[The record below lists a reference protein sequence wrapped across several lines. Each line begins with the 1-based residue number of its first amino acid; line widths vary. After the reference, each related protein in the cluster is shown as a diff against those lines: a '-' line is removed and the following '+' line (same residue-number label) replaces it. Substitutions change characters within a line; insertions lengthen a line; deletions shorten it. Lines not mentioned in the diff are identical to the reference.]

1 MASRSLTTPNR
12 RRGSANRI
20 AAEQARRA
28 ARRRMLLVAGAIAAA
43 VVLAVV
49 LIVPNLPGDESD
61 LPSIAAVTAPHPGI
75 QADGRTLGD
84 PNAPVTVVEY
94 GDYQC
99 PGCGQFARDLEP
111 RLVEEYVAAGLVR
124 FEFRD
129 YAFLDSRVDGN
140 ESQDAAA
147 ATFCAADQGAFW
159 PYHATL
165 YANQHGENQGA
176 FTRGRLKEMAAGL
189 GLNTDTFSSC
199 LDDGTH
205 QADVDASNRGADE
218 LGLSGTPSF
227 VVNGQVIDYSG
238 YDSIAAAIDAALASA
253 GVAR

>member
-1 MASRSLTTPNR
+1 MSSRSRTPNTR
-12 RRGSANRI
+12 GRGSAQRI
-20 AAEQARRA
+20 AAEQARQA
-28 ARRRMLLVAGAIAAA
+28 ARRRMLLVGGAIAAA

-49 LIVPNLPGDESD
+49 LIVLNLPGDEGD
-61 LPSIAAVTAPHPGI
+61 HPDVVAVTDPHPGV

-129 YAFLDSRVDGN
+129 FAFLDQRADGS
-140 ESQDAAA
+140 ESQDSAA

-165 YANQHGENQGA
+165 YSNQHGENEGA
-176 FTRGRLKEMAAGL
+176 FTRDRLREMAAAL
-189 GLNTDTFSSC
+189 GLNTGQFDSC
-199 LDDGTH
+199 LADGTH
-205 QADVDASNRGADE
+205 TADVEASNQSADE
-218 LGLSGTPSF
+218 LGLGGTPSF
-227 VVNGQVIDYSG
+227 VVNGQVIDYTG
-238 YDSIAAAIDAALASA
+238 YDSLAAAIDAALATA

>member
-1 MASRSLTTPNR
+1 MSSQSRTLNS
-12 RRGSANRI
+12 RGRISAQRI
-20 AAEQARRA
+20 AAERARQA
-28 ARRRMLLVAGAIAAA
+28 ARRRMLLVGGAIGAA

-49 LIVPNLPGDESD
+49 LIALNLPGNTSD
-61 LPSIAAVTAPHPGI
+61 LPNVAAVTDPHPGI

-111 RLVEEYVAAGLVR
+111 RLVEEYVSAGLVR

-129 YAFLDSRVDGN
+129 YAFLDQRANGS
-140 ESQDAAA
+140 ESQDSAAA
-147 ATFCAADQGAFW
+147 AFCAADQGAFW

-165 YANQHGENQGA
+165 YSNQHGENEGA
-176 FTRGRLKEMAAGL
+176 FTRGRLREMAVAL
-189 GLNTDTFSSC
+189 GLNIDQFDSC
-199 LDDGTH
+199 LADGTH
-205 QADVDASNRGADE
+205 SADVEASNQSAQE
-218 LGLSGTPSF
+218 LDLRGTPSF

-238 YDSIAAAIDAALASA
+238 YESIATAVDTALAGA
-253 GVAR
+253 GVPR